1 MDPGTV
7 RRPAVMERP
16 GAALPCDAKG
26 GRFPFRDLVVART
39 DEPLADAA
47 ATLVARALAQ
57 RLGDV
62 AVIRAEDEVLERH
75 ARHAALAVVGTPL
88 RRRPAGMA
96 GGDASV
102 LAKRLGVPVVVV
114 PQRCVGADLS
124 GVRSIVCGVRDRS
137 DVTSVAAT
145 GALADAL
152 DLQLVLVHV
161 WEQPQLNAVGPLLV
175 PPAAC
180 AEATPQDR
188 AAARELLGAVA
199 RRAGRTAPGAACA
212 RVIEGPPGELLRSA
226 GRDHRAALI
235 AVTASRRGPLASAV
249 LGGAAR
255 HVIRHADRPVLVCP
269 TGLHPALGVAVQNAG
284 GS

>member
-1 MDPGTV
+1 
-7 RRPAVMERP
+7 MEHGIVTGGDERL
-16 GAALPCDAKG
+16 GAALLCDAKG
-26 GRFPFRDLVVART
+26 ARFPFRDILVART
-39 DEPLADAA
+39 YEPLADAA
-47 ATLVARALAQ
+47 ATLVARALAE

-62 AVIRAEDEVLERH
+62 AVIRAEDEILERH

-88 RRRPAGMA
+88 RRRPAGIA

-102 LAKRLGVPVVVV
+102 LAKRLGIPVVVV
-114 PQRCVGADLS
+114 PQHCVGADLS
-124 GVRSIVCGVRDRS
+124 GVRSIVCSVRNGS
-137 DVTSVAAT
+137 DVISVAAT

-161 WEQPQLNAVGPLLV
+161 WDQPQLNTVGPLFV

-199 RRAGRTAPGAACA
+199 RRAGRTAPGTACP
-212 RVIEGPPGELLRSA
+212 RIIEGPPGELLCGA
-226 GRDHRAALI
+226 GRDHGAALI
-235 AVTASRRGPLASAV
+235 AVTASLRGPLASAV

-255 HVIRHADRPVLVCP
+255 HVIRHADRPVLLCP
-269 TGLHPALGVAVQNAG
+269 TDLHRALDVALQNAG

>member
-1 MDPGTV
+1 MDPGMVTG
-7 RRPAVMERP
+7 PAVMDRP
-16 GAALPCDAKG
+16 GAALLCAAKG
-26 GRFPFRDLVVART
+26 GGFPFRDLVVART

-47 ATLVARALAQ
+47 ATLVARALAE

-96 GGDASV
+96 GGDASA
-102 LAKRLGVPVVVV
+102 LAKRLGVPVVIV
-114 PQRCVGADLS
+114 PQRCAGTDLR
-124 GVRSIVCGVRDRS
+124 GVRSIVCGVRSSS
-137 DVTSVAAT
+137 DVVSVAVA

-161 WEQPQLNAVGPLLV
+161 REQPQLNAAGPFLV
-175 PPAAC
+175 PPAAS
-180 AEATPQDR
+180 AEATPQDC
-188 AAARELLGAVA
+188 AAARELVGAVA

-212 RVIEGPPGELLRSA
+212 RVVEGMPGELLGGA

-235 AVTASRRGPLASAV
+235 AVTASRRGRLASAV
-249 LGGAAR
+249 LGGTAR

-269 TGLHPALGVAVQNAG
+269 TGLHPALEVAVQNAD